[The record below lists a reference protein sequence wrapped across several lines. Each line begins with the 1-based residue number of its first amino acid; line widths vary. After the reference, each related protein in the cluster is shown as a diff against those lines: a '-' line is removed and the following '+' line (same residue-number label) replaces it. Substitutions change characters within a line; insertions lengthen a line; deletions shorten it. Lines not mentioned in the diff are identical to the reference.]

1 MDLYRYFHPH
11 HNPRLR
17 SKPLRQIELAE
28 LEQAA
33 SEMHKAVRRA
43 QIRTNNA
50 PTGPIRAEHFEEML
64 AALNYLLETLA
75 VLNDAHPGDET
86 SEMYELLSER
96 SAAPGWE
103 SWSQL
108 LRQRLELLNSSAAS
122 SDSTQRRVSS
132 G

>member
-17 SKPLRQIELAE
+17 SKPVRQLELAE

-43 QIRTNNA
+43 QIRTTNA
-50 PTGPIRAEHFEEML
+50 PAGPIRAEHFEEML
-64 AALNYLLETLA
+64 IALNYLLETLGT
-75 VLNDAHPGDET
+75 LNDAHPGDDT
-86 SEMYELLSER
+86 SEMYELLAER
-96 SAAPGWE
+96 AEAPGWE
-103 SWSQL
+103 SWTQL
-108 LRQRLELLNSSAAS
+108 LRQRLELLKSSAPQPEVPPRRAS
-122 SDSTQRRVSS
+122 N